1 MRAMREGKRIYI
13 KQFPKELIGL
23 DYTLITNGAIN
34 GAIDRKGNGGNLN
47 TMYASKICVWEGSC
61 YPSLET
67 MAKDIRTTP
76 NNVSMLLNRLEKAD
90 YIKRVYKAFNGVEKL
105 DIRLLV

>member
-1 MRAMREGKRIYI
+1 MLLKYAFGK
-13 KQFPKELIGL
+13 
-23 DYTLITNGAIN
+23 
-34 GAIDRKGNGGNLN
+34 
-47 TMYASKICVWEGSC
+47 GSC

-90 YIKRVYKAFNGVEKL
+90 YIKRVYKVFNGVEKL